1 MWSQENRISKV
12 HFLTPNTYAMRMS
25 HLHFEEI
32 LKAGAKNEVTNNK
45 RKTETEKCTIDTY
58 YLWCIHMRKK
68 RIQTNTMFLIMSTW
82 KKKTIFIVFV
92 YPPDCLPQST
102 NKLNKKL
109 AVDSLI
115 KLDIIK

>member
-1 MWSQENRISKV
+1 MKLRIIREKQQLRNAPSI
-12 HFLTPNTYAMRMS
+12 Y
-25 HLHFEEI
+25 I
-32 LKAGAKNEVTNNK
+32 LPLV
-45 RKTETEKCTIDTY
+45 Y
-58 YLWCIHMRKK
+58 IHEKK
-68 RIQTNTMFLIMSTW
+68 RIQTNAMFLIMSTW